1 MGTVFFLFSSPDN
14 QSRSDCARPE
24 AVLGVG
30 ATGGR
35 PLPQWG
41 SGGVTP
47 GNFFASYFASGD
59 FSWVSVVKK
68 VVLFAIV
75 VDKRSKV
82 SKQIPELTVI

>member
-1 MGTVFFLFSSPDN
+1 MLFSSPDD

-30 ATGGR
+30 AGGGR

-47 GNFFASYFASGD
+47 GNFFASYFAAGD
-59 FSWVSVVKK
+59 FSCVSVVKK
-68 VVLFAIV
+68 VVLFAFV
-75 VDKRSKV
+75 VDIKG
-82 SKQIPELTVI
+82 KQIPELTAI